1 MPSDEIKMLIKDF
14 LSGYRPLLAM
24 VNGVSRP
31 VAHSKDDTAR
41 WVIRNSS
48 QRLNRIDAIAK
59 DCEIM
64 DAILGECKYIEVLDV
79 VDGNIYHI
87 TAKKFAENKILWF
100 NDDGGEQYRVQREKW
115 DRKPAIEKK
124 REEEKAFKA
133 VPLF

>member
-1 MPSDEIKMLIKDF
+1 MPSDEMKMMIKDF
-14 LSGYRPLLAM
+14 LRGYRPLLAV

-48 QRLNRIDAIAK
+48 QRLNKIDAIAK

-64 DAILGECKYIEVLDV
+64 DAILGECKYIEVLDA
-79 VDGNIYHI
+79 VDGYIYRI
-87 TAKKFAENKILWF
+87 TSKKFAENRIPWF
-100 NDDGGEQYRVQREKW
+100 TDNSGEQYRVQRGKW
-115 DRKPAIEKK
+115 DRTPAIE
-124 REEEKAFKA
+124 EKTEKENTFKA